1 MNTNTSRIAAALA
14 AAGLLAAVAIGSGV
28 GASKGAVLA
37 TAEIVQATGTAP
49 NLVATVIGFAKFTE
63 DGSGRVHVN
72 VKVDG
77 LSPGLHGIHIH
88 SAGTCALG
96 TTVPFSSA
104 GGHFDPMTT
113 AIHGE
118 HNPLAS
124 DGFAPDGY
132 HAGDLPNLVVDA
144 DGRGVLNGETNG
156 ATLSVGGQSLL
167 DTNGSAIVI
176 HALPDDLT
184 NNPIGGSGPRIAC
197 GVIVPK

>member
-1 MNTNTSRIAAALA
+1 MNQNTSRIAAALA

-28 GASKGAVLA
+28 GATNGAVLA
-37 TAEIVQATGTAP
+37 TAAIQNASGG
-49 NLVATVIGFAKFTE
+49 VIGFAKFTE

-77 LSPGLHGIHIH
+77 LSEGLHGIHIH
-88 SAGTCALG
+88 GVGTCTLA
-96 TTVPFSSA
+96 TTPTFSSA
-104 GGHFDPMTT
+104 AGHFDPMTT
-113 AIHGE
+113 SIHGE

-156 ATLSVGGQSLL
+156 ATLTVGLQSLL
-167 DTNGSAIVI
+167 DTDGSAIVI
-176 HALPDDLT
+176 HAAPDDLIS
-184 NNPIGGSGPRIAC
+184 NPIGGSGARIAC
-197 GVIVPK
+197 GVIILK